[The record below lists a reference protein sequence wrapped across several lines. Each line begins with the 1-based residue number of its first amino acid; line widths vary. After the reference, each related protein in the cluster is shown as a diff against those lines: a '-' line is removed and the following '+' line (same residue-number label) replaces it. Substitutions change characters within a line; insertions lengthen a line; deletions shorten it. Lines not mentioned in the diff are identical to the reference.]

1 MIRVTVFNEY
11 VHERNEAKV
20 REVYPNGIH
29 GAIAQ
34 ALGGIEDITV
44 KCVTMDMPENGL
56 PQQLLDET
64 DVLIWW
70 AHLAHNQISDEVA
83 RRVQRRVLD
92 GMGFV
97 ALHSAHASKP
107 FSLLLGTRSPVLRWR
122 ENDEQQRVWCVSPGH
137 PIAAGLGESFVI
149 PKDETYGEY
158 FEIPA
163 PDELVF
169 ISWFSGGNVFR
180 SGCCWKRGAGKIFY
194 FQGGHETYPIYYQ
207 PEVKRVIQN
216 AVRWA
221 APTYPAI
228 VFNEA
233 RCEQIPP
240 VEQ

>member
-70 AHLAHNQISDEVA
+70 AHLAHNQVSDEVA

-194 FQGGHETYPIYYQ
+194 FQGGHETYPIYHQ
-207 PEVKRVIQN
+207 PEVQRLLQN

-221 APTYPAI
+221 APAYPAV

>member
-20 REVYPNGIH
+20 REVYTNGIN

-70 AHLAHNQISDEVA
+70 AHLAHNQVSDEVA

-107 FSLLLGTRSPVLRWR
+107 FSLRLGTRSPVLRWR

-158 FEIPA
+158 FEIPT

>member
-70 AHLAHNQISDEVA
+70 AHLAHNQVSDEVA

-158 FEIPA
+158 FEIPT

-194 FQGGHETYPIYYQ
+194 FQGGHETYPIYHQ
-207 PEVKRVIQN
+207 PEVQRLLQN

-221 APTYPAI
+221 APAYPAV

-233 RCEQIPP
+233 RCERIPP

>member
-34 ALGGIEDITV
+34 ALGGIDDISVT
-44 KCVTMDMPENGL
+44 CVTQDMPENGL

-70 AHLAHNQISDEVA
+70 AHMAHDQVSDEVA

-92 GMGFV
+92 GMGCV

-158 FEIPA
+158 FEIPT

-207 PEVKRVIQN
+207 PEVQRLLQN

-221 APTYPAI
+221 APAYPAV

-233 RCEQIPP
+233 RCERIPP

>member
-34 ALGGIEDITV
+34 ALGGIDDISVT
-44 KCVTMDMPENGL
+44 CVTQDMPENGL

-70 AHLAHNQISDEVA
+70 AHMAHDQVSDEVA

-158 FEIPA
+158 FEIPT

-207 PEVKRVIQN
+207 PEVKRLLQN

-221 APTYPAI
+221 APAYPAV

-233 RCEQIPP
+233 RCERIPP

>member
-34 ALGGIEDITV
+34 ALGGIDDISVT
-44 KCVTMDMPENGL
+44 CVTQDMPENGL

-70 AHLAHNQISDEVA
+70 AHLAHNQVSDEVA

-158 FEIPA
+158 FEIPT

-207 PEVKRVIQN
+207 PEVQRLLQN

-221 APTYPAI
+221 APAYPAV

-233 RCEQIPP
+233 RCERIPP

>member
-11 VHERNEAKV
+11 VHECNEAKV

-34 ALGGIEDITV
+34 ALGGIDDISVT
-44 KCVTMDMPENGL
+44 CVTQDMPENGL

-70 AHLAHNQISDEVA
+70 AHMAHDQVSDEVA

-158 FEIPA
+158 FEIPT

-207 PEVKRVIQN
+207 PEVKRLLQN

-221 APTYPAI
+221 APAYPAV

-233 RCEQIPP
+233 RCERIPP

>member
-70 AHLAHNQISDEVA
+70 AHLAHNQVSDEVA

-158 FEIPA
+158 FEIPT

-194 FQGGHETYPIYYQ
+194 VQGGHETYPIYYQ
-207 PEVKRVIQN
+207 PEVQRLLQN

-221 APTYPAI
+221 APAYPAV

-233 RCEQIPP
+233 RCERIPP

>member
-34 ALGGIEDITV
+34 ALGGIDDISVT
-44 KCVTMDMPENGL
+44 CVTQDMPENGL

-70 AHLAHNQISDEVA
+70 AHMAHDQVSDEVA

-158 FEIPA
+158 FEIPT

-207 PEVKRVIQN
+207 PEVQRLLQN

-221 APTYPAI
+221 APAYPAV

-233 RCEQIPP
+233 RCERIPP

>member
-11 VHERNEAKV
+11 VHERNEDRV
-20 REVYPNGIH
+20 RAVYPDGIH

-34 ALGGIEDITV
+34 ALGGIDDITV
-44 KCVTMDMPENGL
+44 KCVTLDMPENGL
-56 PQQLLDET
+56 TQQLLDET

-70 AHLAHNQISDEVA
+70 AHMAHDQVSDEVA
-83 RRVQRRVLD
+83 QRVDDITVKCVTLDMPENGLTQQLLDETDVLIWWAHMAHDQVSDEVAQRVQRRVLD

-158 FEIPA
+158 FEIPT
-163 PDELVF
+163 PDELV
-169 ISWFSGGNVFR
+169 R
-180 SGCCWKRGAGKIFY
+180 
-194 FQGGHETYPIYYQ
+194 
-207 PEVKRVIQN
+207 
-216 AVRWA
+216 
-221 APTYPAI
+221 
-228 VFNEA
+228 
-233 RCEQIPP
+233 
-240 VEQ
+240 

>member
-70 AHLAHNQISDEVA
+70 AHLAHNQVSDEVA

-158 FEIPA
+158 FEIPT

-207 PEVKRVIQN
+207 TEVKRVIQN

>member
-70 AHLAHNQISDEVA
+70 AHLAHNQVSDEVA

-207 PEVKRVIQN
+207 TEVKRVIQN

>member
-70 AHLAHNQISDEVA
+70 AHLAHNQVSDEVA

-158 FEIPA
+158 FEIPT

-207 PEVKRVIQN
+207 PEIKRVIQN

>member
-1 MIRVTVFNEY
+1 
-11 VHERNEAKV
+11 
-20 REVYPNGIH
+20 
-29 GAIAQ
+29 
-34 ALGGIEDITV
+34 
-44 KCVTMDMPENGL
+44 MDMPENGL

-70 AHLAHNQISDEVA
+70 AHLAHNQVSDEVA

-158 FEIPA
+158 FEIPT

>member
-158 FEIPA
+158 FEIPT

>member
-70 AHLAHNQISDEVA
+70 AHLAHNQVSDEVA

-158 FEIPA
+158 FEIPT

-233 RCEQIPP
+233 RCERIPP

>member
-70 AHLAHNQISDEVA
+70 AHLAHNQVSDEVA

>member
-34 ALGGIEDITV
+34 ALGGIDDISVT
-44 KCVTMDMPENGL
+44 CVTQDMPENGL

-70 AHLAHNQISDEVA
+70 AHMAHHLVSDEVA

-158 FEIPA
+158 FEIPT

-207 PEVKRVIQN
+207 PEVQRLLQN

-221 APTYPAI
+221 APAYPAVI
-228 VFNEA
+228 FNEA

>member
-70 AHLAHNQISDEVA
+70 AHLAHDQVSDEVA

-158 FEIPA
+158 FEIPT

>member
-11 VHERNEAKV
+11 VHERNEDRV
-20 REVYPNGIH
+20 RAVYPDGIH

-34 ALGGIEDITV
+34 ALGGIDDITV
-44 KCVTMDMPENGL
+44 KCVTLDMPENGL
-56 PQQLLDET
+56 TQQLLDET

-70 AHLAHNQISDEVA
+70 AHMAHDQVSDEVA
-83 RRVQRRVLD
+83 QRVQRRVLD

-158 FEIPA
+158 FEIPT

-169 ISWFSGGNVFR
+169 ISWYSGGNVFR

-207 PEVKRVIQN
+207 PEIKRLLQN

-221 APTYPAI
+221 APAYSPI
-228 VFNEA
+228 IFNEA
-233 RCEQIPP
+233 RHEKIPP

>member
-70 AHLAHNQISDEVA
+70 AHLAHNQVSDEVA

-158 FEIPA
+158 FEIPT

-207 PEVKRVIQN
+207 PEVQRLLQN

-221 APTYPAI
+221 APAYPAVI
-228 VFNEA
+228 FNEA
-233 RCEQIPP
+233 RCERIPP

>member
-70 AHLAHNQISDEVA
+70 AHLAHNQVSDEVA

-158 FEIPA
+158 FEIPT

>member
-70 AHLAHNQISDEVA
+70 AHLAHNQVSDEVA

-158 FEIPA
+158 FEIPT

-207 PEVKRVIQN
+207 PEVQRLLQN

-221 APTYPAI
+221 APAYPAV

-233 RCEQIPP
+233 RCERIPP

>member
-70 AHLAHNQISDEVA
+70 AHLAHNQVSDEVA

-158 FEIPA
+158 FEIPT

-207 PEVKRVIQN
+207 PEVKRLLQN

-221 APTYPAI
+221 APAYPAV

-233 RCEQIPP
+233 RCERIPP

>member
-70 AHLAHNQISDEVA
+70 AHLAHNQVSDEVA

-122 ENDEQQRVWCVSPGH
+122 ENDEQQRVWCVSQMC
-137 PIAAGLGESFVI
+137 IR
-149 PKDETYGEY
+149 D
-158 FEIPA
+158 
-163 PDELVF
+163 
-169 ISWFSGGNVFR
+169 R
-180 SGCCWKRGAGKIFY
+180 S
-194 FQGGHETYPIYYQ
+194 
-207 PEVKRVIQN
+207 
-216 AVRWA
+216 
-221 APTYPAI
+221 
-228 VFNEA
+228 
-233 RCEQIPP
+233 
-240 VEQ
+240 

>member
-34 ALGGIEDITV
+34 ALGGIDDISVT
-44 KCVTMDMPENGL
+44 CVTQDMPENGL

-70 AHLAHNQISDEVA
+70 AHMAHDQVSDEVA

-158 FEIPA
+158 FEIPT

-207 PEVKRVIQN
+207 PEVQRLLQN

-221 APTYPAI
+221 APAYPAVI
-228 VFNEA
+228 FNEA
-233 RCEQIPP
+233 RCERIPP